1 MDNSSVVSSTAHL
14 SRFSDLTDLVRR
26 EGTDGGEFPVI
37 APFTGEQIG
46 TTPAC
51 TPEDVRAAVAR
62 ARAAVAAWS
71 STSPRERRRI
81 LLRFHDLVLDRQE
94 DLIDLMQI
102 ETGKARR
109 HALEELLDVAN
120 TTRYYAYRAEAFLR
134 SQRVRGA
141 VPLLTRTVVHYHP
154 VGVVGLITP
163 WNYPLTLVLSDAVP
177 ALLAG
182 NTVVVKPAQVTSL
195 TALRGAALLYEA
207 GVPRDVFQVVTGSG
221 SRLGP
226 ALIDS
231 VDFIGFTG
239 STETGRM
246 IARQA
251 GERLIPASMEL
262 GGKNPAIVFDDVDLE
277 RAVGGLLTACFSN
290 AGQLCISIERL
301 YVQSGVYDRF
311 VAEFTERTRRLRL
324 GPGFSYDVDVGS
336 LISNDQLE
344 RVREH
349 VSDALEKGAKLLA
362 GGRHRPD
369 LGPYFFEPTVL
380 EGVTDSMKLAREE
393 TFGPVVAVY
402 RFDTVDEVIRK
413 VNDSDYGLNAC
424 IWSRNT
430 RRAAE
435 VARRIQCGTVN
446 INEGYSA
453 AWGSVDAPMGG
464 MKASGLDRRHG
475 IRGIL
480 KYTEPQTVATQYL
493 RPISSTPGSD
503 DQFRARYMNRLLR
516 ILRRVPGLR

>member
-1 MDNSSVVSSTAHL
+1 MDNSSVVSSTAHH

-26 EGTDGGEFPVI
+26 DGTDGGEFPVI

-120 TTRYYAYRAEAFLR
+120 TTRYYSYRAEAFLR

-141 VPLLTRTVVHYHP
+141 LPLLTRTVVHYHP

-246 IARQA
+246 
-251 GERLIPASMEL
+251 
-262 GGKNPAIVFDDVDLE
+262 
-277 RAVGGLLTACFSN
+277 
-290 AGQLCISIERL
+290 
-301 YVQSGVYDRF
+301 
-311 VAEFTERTRRLRL
+311 
-324 GPGFSYDVDVGS
+324 
-336 LISNDQLE
+336 
-344 RVREH
+344 
-349 VSDALEKGAKLLA
+349 
-362 GGRHRPD
+362 
-369 LGPYFFEPTVL
+369 
-380 EGVTDSMKLAREE
+380 
-393 TFGPVVAVY
+393 
-402 RFDTVDEVIRK
+402 
-413 VNDSDYGLNAC
+413 
-424 IWSRNT
+424 
-430 RRAAE
+430 
-435 VARRIQCGTVN
+435 
-446 INEGYSA
+446 
-453 AWGSVDAPMGG
+453 
-464 MKASGLDRRHG
+464 
-475 IRGIL
+475 
-480 KYTEPQTVATQYL
+480 
-493 RPISSTPGSD
+493 
-503 DQFRARYMNRLLR
+503 
-516 ILRRVPGLR
+516 